1 MHLSLAVA
9 PMILTLGSLAPT
21 MCEVNQAIE
30 IGGCLLAHR
39 TLTLSKSISMQTHRH
54 RLNEQI
60 TRHHSWRLEHHRLER
75 AANESQ
81 GALERFIKG
90 QAKSDDACSA
100 RLMEAKRALDGLLH
114 DLHSLT
120 QQVKSHE
127 DIVKTETENLNIT
140 HLAIDSLDEQFK
152 EDMEMCKEDQE
163 QARTDRQDLQEELQE
178 LIQIAEPD
186 VRYEHAAGV
195 NSASVSAPELSSL
208 LETNQRLWEVAQC
221 QAFVKLA
228 MNRTLSTS
236 VPLRNMSCDSQRNE
250 LQDSYTDAVISVRN
264 LMKDAKDREMDTT
277 CEKTATAK
285 KTAEKVPL
293 TGQRDQAAERIATS
307 AQAITLLEPVI
318 NMVRNRAEA
327 MEKHIE
333 DTLKPE
339 CEEVAHVSEALGTIR
354 NLIISLEKCPGRDD
368 FKLKIPQ
375 EVESDS
381 SGVSEG
387 STVAVTTAST
397 ATTST
402 PTASTTTTTKQATS
416 STAKVT
422 LPTSHKQTSTTP
434 MPATTTTSTT
444 VTTTSTKS
452 TTVSTTATST
462 PASTSTSPS
471 TSSSAARSTTMT
483 IHGPEEP
490 IHTFGGLIP
499 EDESLS
505 ALQSRADSSD
515 DNDMENDWVSEW

>member
-1 MHLSLAVA
+1 MHVTLAIA
-9 PMILTLGSLAPT
+9 PLILTLGSLAPT

-30 IGGCLLAHR
+30 FGGCLLAHR
-39 TLTLSKSISMQTHRH
+39 TLTFSKSSSMQTNRH

-60 TRHHSWRLEHHRLER
+60 TRHHSWGLEHHKLER

-81 GALERFIKG
+81 GALERFING

-127 DIVKTETENLNIT
+127 DVVKTETENLNIT
-140 HLAIDSLDEQFK
+140 HLAIDSLEEQFK
-152 EDMEMCKEDQE
+152 EDMELCKEDQE
-163 QARTDRQDLQEELQE
+163 QARADRQDLEQELQE
-178 LIQIAEPD
+178 LIQIAQPE
-186 VRYEHAAGV
+186 VRYEHV
-195 NSASVSAPELSSL
+195 STSASSL
-208 LETNQRLWEVAQC
+208 LETDQSLWDVAQC
-221 QAFVKLA
+221 QAFVKLVTKGA
-228 MNRTLSTS
+228 LFTS
-236 VPLRNMSCDSQRNE
+236 APPRNMSCDRQRSE
-250 LQDSYTDAVISVRN
+250 LQESYTDAVNSVRN

-277 CEKTATAK
+277 CKNTAAAK
-285 KTAEKVPL
+285 KTAEKIPL
-293 TGQRDQAAERIATS
+293 VGQRDKAAERISSS

-354 NLIISLEKCPGRDD
+354 NLIISLEKCPGRND
-368 FKLKIPQ
+368 FKLKIPK
-375 EVESDS
+375 EADSDS
-381 SGVSEG
+381 SAASEG
-387 STVAVTTAST
+387 AKVAVKSASI
-397 ATTST
+397 ATTS
-402 PTASTTTTTKQATS
+402 TASTTTTTKQATS

-422 LPTSHKQTSTTP
+422 LPTTPKQTSTTP
-434 MPATTTTSTT
+434 MPTTTTTSTTVTT

-452 TTVSTTATST
+452 TTVSTTVTST
-462 PASTSTSPS
+462 SASTSMPT
-471 TSSSAARSTTMT
+471 TSAAATTTTMT

-490 IHTFGGLIP
+490 IHGFGGLIP
-499 EDESLS
+499 EDEVS
-505 ALQSRADSSD
+505 AMQSRADS
-515 DNDMENDWVSEW
+515 DNDMASNWSSEW